1 MRTSDE
7 LTAAAIAYD
16 PDEEGIGERNVMTYD
31 MSKGTCG
38 VSLLPLKMASLK

>member
-31 MSKGTCG
+31 MNRGTCG
-38 VSLLPLKMASLK
+38 LPLLPLKTAYLE